1 MNNGK
6 IIKVLFVR
14 SALVNDLCMS
24 IAKQHSNV
32 VAKNEMFISAV
43 GSQSWIDAEV
53 DHVVGKIK
61 KALEVLQV
69 RLFSSSP
76 KEKILK
82 SPHRTLFLDLTRLSP
97 SSMEL
102 DSCQRPLFECLEE
115 LLSGMR
121 RSVR

>member
-53 DHVVGKIK
+53 DHVVGKK
-61 KALEVLQV
+61 KGTGG
-69 RLFSSSP
+69 SSS
-76 KEKILK
+76 EAVLIFTQREDTQV
-82 SPHRTLFLDLTRLSP
+82 STSNSVFGLDPIISVFNGARLLP
-97 SSMEL
+97 ASSI
-102 DSCQRPLFECLEE
+102 
-115 LLSGMR
+115 
-121 RSVR
+121 